1 MVVEKIVVDN
11 CQCPV
16 GDVDACF
23 LIRLGFL
30 LCDLGDVGCVDDD
43 EGDVVDDQEEEGG
56 NADVLSA

>member
-1 MVVEKIVVDN
+1 MVVERIVVDN
-11 CQCPV
+11 CLWSV

-30 LCDLGDVGCVDDD
+30 LCDLGDADCADDD